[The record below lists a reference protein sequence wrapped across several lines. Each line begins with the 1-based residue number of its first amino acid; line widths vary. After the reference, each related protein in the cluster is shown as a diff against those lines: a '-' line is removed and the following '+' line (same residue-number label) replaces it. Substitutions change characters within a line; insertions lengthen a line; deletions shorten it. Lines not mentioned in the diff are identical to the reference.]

1 MSVHVWEGIFWACM
15 ALLAYAYAGYPL
27 LISVLAKRFGRPVR
41 KADFAEWPK
50 AAVALSVHGPAEHLK
65 RRLSNLLEQSYP
77 GALSIYVG
85 FDGAREDAAAWMAE
99 FPGVQFKVFPERIGK
114 SAVLNRMLPEID
126 SEIVVLTDE
135 RQQFGPGAI
144 RELVANFSDASVGA
158 VSGEYFMVDDG
169 GGALQGVGLYWRLE
183 KHLRRREALYHSSVG
198 ATGAIYAIRR
208 SAWRA
213 IPDDALIDDV
223 SIPLLI
229 NAAGLRTV
237 FDETAIATD
246 RYSETLAQES
256 ARKTRTMAG
265 NFQIA
270 LNPKKYGNPYQRG
283 LLLQY
288 LSHKGLRLLI
298 PLILCF
304 VFTISFFLMGTG
316 IRGFLGSDFYGMLFV
331 IQGACYV
338 FGVVG
343 ITAGKEVQASRILS
357 IPATYLSMNLSV
369 VKGLMYY
376 LSGRGRH
383 GWGAASGVDNPGI
396 PSGN

>member
-1 MSVHVWEGIFWACM
+1 MSVHAWECIFWAGL

-27 LISVLAKRFGRPVR
+27 LISFLAKRYGKPVR

-50 AAVALSVHGPAEHLK
+50 VAVVLSVHGPAEHLK
-65 RRLSNLLEQSYP
+65 RRLTNLLEQSYP
-77 GALSIYVG
+77 GSLGVYVG

-99 FPGVQFKVFPERIGK
+99 FPTVQFKVFPERIGK
-114 SAVLNRMLPEID
+114 SAVLNRMLPEMD
-126 SEIVVLTDE
+126 SDIVVLTDE
-135 RQQFGPGAI
+135 RQQFGPGAV

-183 KHLRRREALYHSSVG
+183 KHLRRREALYYSSVG

-213 IPDDALIDDV
+213 IPDDSLIDDV
-223 SIPLLI
+223 SIPLMI

-246 RYSETLAQES
+246 RYSETLAQEN

-288 LSHKGLRLLI
+288 LSHKGLRLCI
-298 PLILCF
+298 PVILCF
-304 VFTISFFLMGTG
+304 VFTISFFLMGAG
-316 IRGFLGSDFYGMLFV
+316 KRSFLGADLYGMLFV
-331 IQGACYV
+331 FQGACYV
-338 FGVVG
+338 FGLVG
-343 ITAGKEVQASRILS
+343 ITAGKEVESSRILS

-369 VKGLMYY
+369 VQGLMYY
-376 LSGRGRH
+376 LSGRGRQ
-383 GWGAASGVDNPGI
+383 GWGGELNVDNF
-396 PSGN
+396 GNSQKA